1 MKLLPLAAILALASC
16 SPTPPAGPR
25 QSSND
30 SVVAAIRSMPHGKG
44 YEASQKAVDRLAA
57 NVSLKG
63 SRFEQDFKGIG
74 PTFCSGAT
82 YLVFLKSIEQYA
94 LPKKALALLADLDAK
109 DGEKVFGRW
118 NANGPGTAKLFADL
132 GCGVNF
138 TSFESARPGDFLK
151 LWWTEAIGGKERGHL
166 VVYLGHNDQEVT
178 FWSAN
183 EPGGYGR
190 KSVRRKQIKH
200 HLFSRLTRPS
210 RLPRVTRLSS
220 SDPFLADMLRRDFT
234 WSQVVR
240 ECRVSNTP

>member
-1 MKLLPLAAILALASC
+1 MAKEEKELTGRDASLANLV
-16 SPTPPAGPR
+16 PGR
-25 QSSND
+25 
-30 SVVAAIRSMPHGKG
+30 K
-44 YEASQKAVDRLAA
+44 
-57 NVSLKG
+57 KG
-63 SRFEQDFKGIG
+63 SRNKTTLFKEAMKGHFED
-74 PTFCSGAT
+74 
-82 YLVFLKSIEQYA
+82 
-94 LPKKALALLADLDAK
+94 LLLK

-190 KSVRRKQIKH
+190 KSVRRTQIKH